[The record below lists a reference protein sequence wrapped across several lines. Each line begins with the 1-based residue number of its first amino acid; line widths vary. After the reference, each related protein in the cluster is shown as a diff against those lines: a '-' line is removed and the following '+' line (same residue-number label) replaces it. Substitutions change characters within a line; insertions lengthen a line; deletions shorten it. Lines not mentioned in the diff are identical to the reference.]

1 MRNYIILLL
10 LLLGLGSCR
19 SKNEP
24 EVALRHGVVF
34 RLCPTALRSESM
46 PMAPAR
52 AQQAITSEPTV
63 LLVVDECAGVS
74 RDTVIQ
80 WADLQNGQLLLP
92 LANGGHTLRFVL
104 AVNGWADFDRQAKTL
119 AWDLANCYD
128 TSVPLNYTWGANV
141 QVNIQD
147 DVVEQEVS
155 LPLIVGRVDVQSSDI
170 VPVDCAA
177 FGLEGKAVCWT
188 LDLITMMGCSPQL
201 IGRRWSSTGYVGKTI
216 YVAVYSFAPVSGNIG
231 RVRLRSYRADNS
243 VLTSRG
249 IYDPVA
255 QPDRL
260 VPITAGRITSYSGEV
275 FAGGEGLTVSPVM
288 DWTGTDRFGL

>member
-1 MRNYIILLL
+1 
-10 LLLGLGSCR
+10 
-19 SKNEP
+19 
-24 EVALRHGVVF
+24 
-34 RLCPTALRSESM
+34 
-46 PMAPAR
+46 MAPAR
-52 AQQAITSEPTV
+52 AQQTITDQPTM
-63 LLVVDECAGVS
+63 LLVVDECEGMC
-74 RDTVIQ
+74 RDTLIH
-80 WADLQNGQLLLP
+80 WADLQEGQLVLP
-92 LANGGHTLRFVL
+92 LSDGEHTLRFVL
-104 AVNGWADFDRQAKTL
+104 AVSAWATYDAQAKTL
-119 AWDLANCYD
+119 SWDIANCYE
-128 TSVPLNYTWGANV
+128 TTAPLNYTWGAVV
-141 QVNIQD
+141 QVNVQD

-177 FGLEGKAVCWT
+177 FGLEGTDLCWT
-188 LDLITMMGCSPQL
+188 LDLTTMMGCSPQL
-201 IGRRWSSTGYVGKTI
+201 IGRRWSSAGYVGKTI

-275 FAGGEGLTVSPVM
+275 FTGGDGLTVSPVM